1 MNKINKGV
9 ILFLTIGL
17 LAIKVS
23 AQVKVGDNPTV
34 VNSSAVFEMESTSK
48 GLLLP
53 RMTSAQRNAIVSPA
67 TGLVIYNTTKNCV
80 EHYNGSAW
88 YNACDR
94 TTTPSNGG
102 EISSGGTA
110 VVSAWSS
117 NVGCRVGAGVNN
129 SPAGVRRGAVNQT
142 MVMGSAP
149 TATVTLVATVST
161 AGTYNILTNTV
172 NGIYFSASGTFGATG
187 SQTITLTATGSPLAA
202 GNFMWTTNSTPSI
215 SIHGSVLTVEA
226 PLGSSYYAHYNGI
239 IGSAHVGTTY
249 NLATQ
254 TTGEV
259 FSNNAFCQDKPVSAQ
274 GCGGVTSVTANS
286 RTHSTVNI
294 NGQCWLL
301 TNMIDAPSVYSAY
314 TSSSWTGTTTGDQGY
329 WGYYNTSMHN
339 NNNNSAAWQSTEPG
353 TNEGVLYQWCG
364 AMDASISERSKGI
377 CPAGFHI
384 PSDCEWMYLEHGMGM
399 SIAEQIV
406 VSEYRAENNIN
417 QGRPAD
423 KLLNIYDPLYH
434 TNASGFTA
442 IVSGMRGETASY
454 IGRGESANF
463 WSSTSQSVGNGYSR
477 NLLQTTKQGVLRQ
490 VYGKGS
496 AFSVR
501 CLKD

>member
-1 MNKINKGV
+1 
-9 ILFLTIGL
+9 
-17 LAIKVS
+17 
-23 AQVKVGDNPTV
+23 
-34 VNSSAVFEMESTSK
+34 
-48 GLLLP
+48 
-53 RMTSAQRNAIVSPA
+53 
-67 TGLVIYNTTKNCV
+67 
-80 EHYNGSAW
+80 
-88 YNACDR
+88 
-94 TTTPSNGG
+94 
-102 EISSGGTA
+102 
-110 VVSAWSS
+110 
-117 NVGCRVGAGVNN
+117 
-129 SPAGVRRGAVNQT
+129 
-142 MVMGSAP
+142 
-149 TATVTLVATVST
+149 
-161 AGTYNILTNTV
+161 
-172 NGIYFSASGTFGATG
+172 
-187 SQTITLTATGSPLAA
+187 
-202 GNFMWTTNSTPSI
+202 
-215 SIHGSVLTVEA
+215 
-226 PLGSSYYAHYNGI
+226 
-239 IGSAHVGTTY
+239 
-249 NLATQ
+249 
-254 TTGEV
+254 
-259 FSNNAFCQDKPVSAQ
+259 
-274 GCGGVTSVTANS
+274 
-286 RTHSTVNI
+286 
-294 NGQCWLL
+294 
-301 TNMIDAPSVYSAY
+301 MIDAPGVYSAY

-477 NLLQTTKQGVLRQ
+477 NLLTSKQGVLRQ